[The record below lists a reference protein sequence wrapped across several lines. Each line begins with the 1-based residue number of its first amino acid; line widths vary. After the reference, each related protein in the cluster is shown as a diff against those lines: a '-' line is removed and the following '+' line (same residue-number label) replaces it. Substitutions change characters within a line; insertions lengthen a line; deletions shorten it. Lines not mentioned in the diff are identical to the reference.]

1 MNRILLQLFSNMEK
15 RSKWV
20 FTKKDGN
27 KINIH
32 SLERR
37 FKNQLKRLQ
46 INDASLHTWRHTFA
60 SYFIIE
66 TGNMR
71 ALQKLLGHK
80 NIKTTMVYAHVSDD
94 HLEHL
99 INKLPE
105 ANLVTDL
112 VTKNDENEKKGAK
125 LLKRNGG
132 RYRI

>member
-1 MNRILLQLFSNMEK
+1 MRYLAIKLCDVLK
-15 RSKWV
+15 R
-20 FTKKDGN
+20 DGT

-37 FKNQLKRLQ
+37 FKNQLNRLQ
-46 INDASLHTWRHTFA
+46 IHNASLHTWRHTFA
-60 SYFIIE
+60 SYFIME

-80 NIKTTMVYAHVSDD
+80 SIKTTMVYAHVSDD

-112 VTKNDENEKKGAK
+112 VTKNEKMKRGRAK
-125 LLKRNGG
+125 LLKRKWWAIQDLNL
-132 RYRI
+132 

>member
-1 MNRILLQLFSNMEK
+1 MEK